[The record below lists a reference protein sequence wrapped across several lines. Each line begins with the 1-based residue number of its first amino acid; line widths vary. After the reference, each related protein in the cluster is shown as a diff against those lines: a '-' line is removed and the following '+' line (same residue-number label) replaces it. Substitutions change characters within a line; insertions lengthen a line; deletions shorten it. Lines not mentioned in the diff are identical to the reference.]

1 MNKVNMIVRK
11 MVAVLFLSFA
21 FSTYANAG
29 FLLGAFG
36 NLKAKKQLRLDSIDA
51 EQDNVSKQLS
61 CAVSYCKLRKYSTA
75 RYFLEKAIKENSDTA
90 YCYLAE
96 MDYFKLGV
104 NTPDD
109 GIHALWYIRVAASKG
124 CQLSNWLQGVIA
136 YDSEKYSEAIDFF
149 RKVPD
154 YCIYTRLTKY
164 YLAKCYY
171 YGRGVPVNIKK
182 ADSLLEESVCDGTFW
197 WHANYPRNEEEG
209 KSFRLLL
216 LLKMNQA
223 PTFGLG

>member
-1 MNKVNMIVRK
+1 MNKVNTIVRK
-11 MVAVLFLSFA
+11 MVTVLFLSFA

-29 FLLGAFG
+29 FLLEAFG
-36 NLKAKKQLRLDSIDA
+36 NLKARKQLRLDSIEA
-51 EQDNVSKQLS
+51 EQGNVSKQLS

-75 RYFLEKAIKENSDTA
+75 RHFLEKAIKADSDTA
-90 YCYLAE
+90 FCYLAE
-96 MDYFKLGV
+96 MDYFKLGID
-104 NTPDD
+104 TPDD
-109 GIHALWYIRVAASKG
+109 GIYALWYIRVAASKG

-171 YGRGVPVNIKK
+171 YGRGVPRDVEM
-182 ADSLLEESVCDGTFW
+182 ADTLLKESVCDGVFW
-197 WHANYPRNEEEG
+197 WGPNYPRHDEEG

-216 LLKMNQA
+216 LLGKNQA